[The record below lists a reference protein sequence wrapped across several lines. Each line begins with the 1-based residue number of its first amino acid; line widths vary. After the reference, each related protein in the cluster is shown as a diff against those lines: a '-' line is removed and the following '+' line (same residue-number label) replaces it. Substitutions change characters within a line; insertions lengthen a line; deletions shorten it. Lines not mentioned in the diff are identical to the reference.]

1 VLGKNMHKGDHGVS
15 EIVEEKL
22 HEKMKKIRLLIL
34 DVDGVMTDGKIIID
48 DVGNEVKHFNV
59 RDGHGIKML
68 MKYGIDVV
76 LLTGRR
82 SKVVEHRAK
91 DLGISEVHQGA
102 HDKLSIFEAILRS
115 KALRHENIAF
125 VGDDIVDVPVLKRA
139 GFSVAVADAAEH
151 VKKCVDY
158 ITHNPGG
165 AGAVREVCEMI
176 LGAQDKWGDIVTRY
190 EL

>member
-1 VLGKNMHKGDHGVS
+1 MHKGGHGVS

-48 DVGNEVKHFNV
+48 DSGNEVKHFNV
-59 RDGHGIKML
+59 RDGHGIKMI
-68 MKYGIDVV
+68 MRHGIDVV

-91 DLGISEVHQGA
+91 DLGITEVHQGV

-115 KALRHENIAF
+115 RSLRYENIAF

-158 ITHNPGG
+158 ITHNSGG

-176 LGAQDKWGDIVTRY
+176 LEAQDKWGDIVTRY